1 MTKWNL
7 YQEYKFCLQS
17 QNQLI
22 KYAILTILKK
32 KNSMIISIGT
42 FDKNPI
48 PAHDKNT
55 KQIKIKGNFLNLIK
69 GIY

>member
-22 KYAILTILKK
+22 KYTILTKLKK
-32 KNSMIISIGT
+32 NYMIISIGT

-48 PAHDKNT
+48 PVHDKIP